1 MQRLVT
7 RSVEEQ
13 VRGAQRY
20 GELLRR
26 VAQGGLDEQ
35 AVRQRYVEF
44 MREETGRYI
53 RSVVSLGL
61 AYYDDL
67 LEAGWDYSNR
77 FFDRLLGGE
86 PAGETGGEPRKVAMD
101 LRANVGED
109 AVGSFVLE
117 NKRTEPSDIS
127 FIVSE
132 FAGPPD
138 GEAFRPPLQIEPP
151 RFTLAPL
158 SERTVSIRVPVLAEL
173 FRAGHAYTATIAV
186 RGQDELELALTVWAE
201 DGETPADRT
210 GRAKAATSRK
220 KAATTAR
227 KRSGSAASGRRAKAS
242 AGGSGRAA
250 TAGAGKGRAAR
261 SAGAKKPTRRK
272 ASDRKASG
280 GG

>member
-1 MQRLVT
+1 MVA

-26 VAQGGLDEQ
+26 VAAGALDEQ

-44 MREETGRYI
+44 VREETGRYI

-61 AYYDDL
+61 SYYDDL

-77 FFDRLLGGE
+77 FLDRLLEGG
-86 PAGETGGEPRKVAMD
+86 PAEATGGEPRKVAMD
-101 LRANVGED
+101 LRAQVGEE

-132 FAGPPD
+132 FSGPPD
-138 GEAFRPPLQIEPP
+138 AEAFRPPLQIDPP

-158 SERTVSIRVPVLAEL
+158 SERTVGIRVPVLAEL

-186 RGQDELELALTVWAE
+186 RGQEELELVLTVWAE
-201 DGETPADRT
+201 NGATPREQAA
-210 GRAKAATSRK
+210 GAKAATSRRR
-220 KAATTAR
+220 AGTTTV
-227 KRSGSAASGRRAKAS
+227 KRSGKAASSRSAKAR
-242 AGGSGRAA
+242 AGGQRRAA
-250 TAGAGKGRAAR
+250 TVGAGKGGASR
-261 SAGAKKPTRRK
+261 SAVAKKSTRRK
-272 ASDRKASG
+272 ATDRKAHDG
-280 GG
+280 G